1 MNEIIQVLIVEDDAP
16 LRQTLCDMLEMHDI
30 RVAAAANG
38 QEALQTLQQ
47 ESVQLVLSDVQM
59 SPVNGYQL
67 LQQVQ
72 TRGLSVPVILM
83 TAYGSI
89 PQAVDAMQAGAVD
102 YLVKPFEIDDLL
114 QLLQKHLPQ
123 PQNVSND
130 GPLAVDP
137 ASLQLLQLAQKV
149 AASDATVL
157 LSGESGSGKEVY
169 SRYIHKHS
177 TRRQGPFV
185 AINCAAI
192 PENML
197 EAALF
202 GYEKGAFTGAVKA
215 APGKFEQAQGGTLL
229 LDEIS
234 EMDLGLQAKLLRVIQ
249 EREVERLGS
258 QKSIK
263 LDVRIIATTNRELK
277 TEVANKRFREDLYF
291 RLSVFPLQLLPL
303 RQRPADIVPLAEQRV
318 AHYSRAAKRAVQLS
332 PAAALQM
339 QQHDWPGNVRE
350 LDNVIQRAMI
360 LMQGDAIELDDLVF
374 DSTMTPSISVMP
386 SADESGSEQGS
397 RLHSDLRDRESEVIL
412 QTLERFNGSR
422 KKTAEILGI
431 SARTL
436 RYKLARIRDAGLAIP
451 E

>member
-1 MNEIIQVLIVEDDAP
+1 MSKSIQVLIVEDDAH
-16 LRQTLCDMLEMHDI
+16 LRQTLIDMLELHGLRI
-30 RVAAAANG
+30 AAAEHG
-38 QEALQTLQQ
+38 QQALQILQQ
-47 ESVQLVLSDVQM
+47 EHVELVLSDVQM
-59 SPVNGYQL
+59 SPINGYQL

-72 TRGLSVPVILM
+72 IRGLGVPVILM

-114 QLLQKHLPQ
+114 ELLHKHRPQ
-123 PQNVSND
+123 AAPKAES
-130 GPLAVDP
+130 GPVAEDP
-137 ASLQLLQLAQKV
+137 ASLQLLQLAERV
-149 AASDATVL
+149 AQSDATVL
-157 LSGESGSGKEVY
+157 LAGESGTGKEVY
-169 SRYIHKHS
+169 SRYIHQHS
-177 TRRQGPFV
+177 ERSQGPFV

-197 EAALF
+197 EAVLF

-234 EMDLGLQAKLLRVIQ
+234 EMDLNLQAKLLRVIQ

-258 QKSIK
+258 QKSIS
-263 LDVRIIATTNRELK
+263 LDVRLIATTNRDLK
-277 TEVANKRFREDLYF
+277 LEVANKRFREDLYF

-303 RQRPADIVPLAEQRV
+303 RQRPGDIVPLAQRLI
-318 AHYSRAAKRAVQLS
+318 AHYSRAAKRAVGLS
-332 PAAALQM
+332 TAAAARL
-339 QQHDWPGNVRE
+339 QQHEWPGNVRE

-360 LMQGDAIELDDLVF
+360 LMQGKDIELGDLVF
-374 DSTMTPSISVMP
+374 DMSSPTQLVQPVAASLD
-386 SADESGSEQGS
+386 ASG
-397 RLHSDLRDRESEVIL
+397 RLHNDLRDRESEVIL

-422 KKTAEILGI
+422 KKTAELLGI

-436 RYKLARIRDAGLAIP
+436 RYKLARIRDTGLAVP